1 MIYSSTSGKILIGKE
16 ALNGVGKMGVKVMK
30 GELTSEWG
38 GDSCHFSIPAN
49 GYGGIKM
56 AA

>member
-38 GDSCHFSIPAN
+38 GILVSSPFLQMA
-49 GYGGIKM
+49 M